1 MKRPSSH
8 LRLTLLLV
16 LMLLLATG
24 GLMLASGLAGA
35 VPLAGDGPHE
45 ALDRVVPGMTR
56 AEDLA
61 GLGLGDLEMVS
72 GGDAAARI
80 TRIDRAVDACRA
92 AAGWCTGYLLHQD
105 GAPDAVLLVMDGRVV
120 FKGIAA

>member
-8 LRLTLLLV
+8 LRLTVLLF

-35 VPLAGDGPHE
+35 VPLAGDGPRE

-56 AEDLA
+56 AEDLS
-61 GLGLGDLEMVS
+61 GLGLDGLQMVS
-72 GGDAAARI
+72 GGEAAARI
-80 TRIDRAVDACRA
+80 AGIDRTVDACLA
-92 AAGWCTGYLLHQD
+92 AKGWCTGYLLHQD
-105 GAPDAVLLVMDGRVV
+105 GVPDAVLLVMDGRVV